1 MSSEMKYNI
10 NKLHGLILNDFS
22 NVEILEKSS
31 LEFGNY
37 FEISINEGKQVK
49 MIVTKKEIENQ
60 NFQWKYFSNPL
71 DENSFL
77 IERRSSIENISN
89 DIKDI
94 FEKNR
99 FDEDYLK
106 KVD

>member
-1 MSSEMKYNI
+1 MK
-10 NKLHGLILNDFS
+10 NKLLDFS